1 MDFIFPTLIF
11 LIAFLY
17 SSVGHGGASGYLALM
32 ALFGVAP
39 ESMRSTSLTLNVFV
53 AGIAF
58 FSYYRAGHF
67 QIRLIL
73 PFVAASVP
81 FAFLGALVKVNP
93 AFYKITLGIFLLFA
107 VGRLLFV
114 PKAITGE
121 SSGPPLWIALLTG
134 GILGFFSGMIGI
146 GGGIILSPLLIL
158 LHWAGMKETAA
169 ASAFFILLN
178 SVSGLAALNIN
189 GLHFENQMIL
199 WIAMGIVGGL
209 AGSYSGSF
217 KIRPVLL
224 RYPLAL
230 VLLLASIKLLLV

>member
-1 MDFIFPTLIF
+1 MPF
-11 LIAFLY
+11 LICLTAFLY

-32 ALFGVAP
+32 ALFGIAP
-39 ESMRSTSLTLNVFV
+39 ESMRSTSLALNVFV

-58 FSYYRAGHF
+58 FSFYRAGHF
-67 QIRLIL
+67 HIKLIL
-73 PFVAASVP
+73 PFVITSVP
-81 FAFLGALVKVNP
+81 CAFLGALVKINP
-93 AFYKITLGIFLLFA
+93 SAYKIILGIFLLFA
-107 VGRLLFV
+107 VGRLLFA

-178 SVSGLAALNIN
+178 SISGLAALNIN

-199 WIAMGIVGGL
+199 WVAMGILGGL

-230 VLLLASIKLLLV
+230 VLLVASIKLLLV